1 MKIELIQG
9 SPEWHAHRATHDNA
23 SELASVMGLKPGRQE
38 LLRAKHTGITADV
51 DEWTQKFLFDRGHE
65 IEAIARTFAEEFIDL
80 DIGQS
85 LQPCVYEEDVD
96 GLPLS
101 ASLDG
106 LNGSVNWECKSL
118 NAELKEAMSDDGISD
133 DHPFIPEQY
142 HPQIEQGLMLSGA
155 KRCLFTAS
163 DGTREGTYHVW
174 YYGRPELRAK
184 IIPSWKQFHED
195 LANYQHIEAKPA
207 PVAAAID
214 TLPTLMVQVE
224 GRVLATNLDVFKESA
239 LKFIASINTN
249 LQTDQDFADAERT
262 VKFCKDGEE
271 RLDLVKSQA
280 LAQTASID
288 DLFRTIDS
296 ISAELK
302 TKRLQLDKLVKA
314 EKENRKTEIVQQ
326 AQIQYRTHIDSL
338 NKRIGGEWMPWSKY
352 MPVFAEAIKGLKSLD
367 SMREKISTALANAK
381 IEANELADRIE
392 ANRKFLALGEPNDWI
407 FLFPDFASVCTKQED
422 DFSAL
427 LNLRAGQHLA
437 AEEKKLE
444 AERARIQA
452 EERAKAEREAAAK
465 IEAAKQEAVRLER
478 ERAEQEAKAKAEED
492 QRGKDALTYTCDDP
506 DTSNLRQNG
515 CGQQS
520 VDADQREM
528 PDTEAASTPPNTTR
542 EGEPAMPAGAG
553 HVQAQP
559 VSHIADVG
567 NMVDDGATMKLG
579 DISASLGFTVTADFL
594 DSLGFRHIRQDKN
607 AKLYRACDFGG
618 ICHAI
623 ADHVLAVADERMA
636 A

>member
-23 SELASVMGLKPGRQE
+23 SELASVQGLKPGRQE

-85 LQPCVYEEDVD
+85 LQPCVFSEEID
-96 GLPLS
+96 GLKLS

-106 LNGSVNWECKSL
+106 LNGSTMWECKSL
-118 NAELKEAMSDDGISD
+118 NAELKDAMRQDR
-133 DHPFIPEQY
+133 IPDMY
-142 HPQIEQGLMLSGA
+142 HPQMEQGLMLSGA
-155 KRCLFTAS
+155 KKCLFTAS
-163 DGTREGTYHVW
+163 DGTREGTYHV
-174 YYGRPELRAK
+174 YYVSNSKTLAR

-195 LANYQHIEAKPA
+195 LANYQHVEAKPA

-214 TLPTLMVQVE
+214 ALPALLVQVE

-239 LKFIASINTN
+239 LKFIAGINTN
-249 LQTDQDFADAERT
+249 LQTDQDFADAEKT

-271 RLDLVKSQA
+271 RLELVKAQA

-288 DLFRTIDS
+288 DLFRTIDN

-314 EKENRKTEIVQQ
+314 EKENRKIEIIQQ
-326 AQIQYRTHIDSL
+326 AKDTFQQHVSAL
-338 NKRIGGEWMPWSKY
+338 NKRIGGSWMPGL
-352 MPVFAEAIKGLKSLD
+352 MPAFAEAIKGLKSLD
-367 SMREKISTALANAK
+367 SMREKVGTTLANAK
-381 IEANELADRIE
+381 IEANEIADRITD
-392 ANRKFLALGEPNDWI
+392 NRNSLDGDPPQYGYWM
-407 FLFPDFASVCTKQED
+407 FLFPDFASVCTKARED
-422 DFSAL
+422 FDAL
-427 LNLRAGQHLA
+427 LASRIAKHEA
-437 AEEKKLE
+437 SIE

-465 IEAAKQEAVRLER
+465 IEAAKQEAVRQER

-492 QRGKDALTYTCDDP
+492 QRGKASTEDVKPVAQTG
-506 DTSNLRQNG
+506 NA
-515 CGQQS
+515 
-520 VDADQREM
+520 ADRE
-528 PDTEAASTPPNTTR
+528 DEGTQVANASTPPNTTR
-542 EGEPAMPAGAG
+542 EGEPAMPAWAG
-553 HVQAQP
+553 LEPAQP
-559 VSHIADVG
+559 VSHIADAG
-567 NMVDDGATMKLG
+567 KMVDDGATMKLG
-579 DISASLGFTVTADFL
+579 DISARLGFTVTADFL
-594 DSLGFRHIRQDKN
+594 ASLGFQHIRQDKN
-607 AKLYRACDFGG
+607 AKLYRACDFRW

-623 ADHVLAVADERMA
+623 ANHVLAVADERMA
-636 A
+636 E